1 MRILIKSSII
11 LFFVVEAFGQSPD
24 QEEKIL
30 EEEQKIIEAEKSVIS
45 NSKASTINYL
55 SMRDMTIDLACRML
69 SYSTGHNVIPTAE
82 ASSNTASFLFRG
94 GSIEESLNAMCVS
107 SGLVYRKDPTH
118 EGYQVLTVD
127 EFRQNNIY
135 TADEKIQIFSVEPAN
150 VELIAEVLQSI
161 YPNDVIYEQPQ
172 GILDLSRTSGSGG
185 NQGGSS
191 QSSNS
196 RSFSDRSSSMSNSR
210 MNNNFGMNSGTGGDQ
225 ERPKQTQVTQLEALQ
240 ATTDDEGA
248 KEPGGRSIYVTVNLE
263 NHQIIVRTSNI
274 AALTNIEKL
283 IKELDQPI
291 RQVVLEM
298 KILELDVGDGK
309 TLSVDLGINSENG
322 PDDISSIN
330 MGTFAT
336 EAAANF
342 VFDYIKS
349 DFNTRV
355 QAIATNSNVE
365 ILATPMV
372 IAANNREAEIVV
384 AEERVLVTGASTDSS
399 IAGETGTRNDLITLN
414 TELRNIGTTLR
425 VIPRINNNNTV
436 SLHVEQESS
445 TLIVGNNSIPVNGR
459 NIPIDSVDTAQIS
472 SDVVVTSG
480 KTVALGGLIRTE
492 KSNQINKI
500 PVLGNIPIIKNAFRR
515 SVSSAK
521 KGELIL
527 LITPYIIDAKTNGLT
542 FDDNIKSRSKHTY
555 FKGGEEMMEKNIESL
570 KLHENQMNRKTVP
583 SIHNN
588 IQRLFRKKS
597 DQ

>member
-24 QEEKIL
+24 QVKKIL
-30 EEEQKIIEAEKSVIS
+30 EEEQKIIEAEKSVLS
-45 NSKASTINYL
+45 NLKASTINYL

-135 TADEKIQIFSVEPAN
+135 TADEKIEVFSVEPAN

-161 YPNDVIYEQPQ
+161 YPRDVIYEEPE
-172 GILDLSRTSGSGG
+172 GILDLGSSSSSGG
-185 NQGGSS
+185 GGRSS

-196 RSFSDRSSSMSNSR
+196 RSFSDRGGSMMNSR
-210 MNNNFGMNSGTGGDQ
+210 MNNSFGMNSGTGGAQ
-225 ERPKQTQVTQLEALQ
+225 ERPKQTQMTQLEALQ
-240 ATTDDEGA
+240 ATTDDEGK

-414 TELRNIGTTLR
+414 TELRDIGTTLR
-425 VIPRINNNNTV
+425 VIPRINDNNTV

-555 FKGGEEMMEKNIESL
+555 FKGGEEMMEESIESL
-570 KLHENQMNRKTVP
+570 KLHE
-583 SIHNN
+583 
-588 IQRLFRKKS
+588 KS
-597 DQ
+597 DE